1 MRALTLSLALIVIAL
16 IVITPTLSGA
26 APAFKVLIFRNVN
39 ETIPAHAASVPAGVT
54 AIVQLGTENN
64 FQVDQTT
71 DPQAFTAANLAQYKA
86 IIFLSPEAQNL
97 NASQQTAFEN
107 YIKGGGGFVG
117 IHGAMYME
125 KDTGW
130 SWYRDLIGAYPA
142 EGDPPK
148 PANNATVRVI
158 DTNHPSTAPL
168 SGLPNLEWLRKDEW
182 YNFVKPFNSN
192 LNVLLNVDEDTYNAN
207 PNKMGNPH
215 PIAWYQNFQG
225 GRSWY
230 TGGGH
235 YADNWNNEPLFRQHV
250 LGGILWAAG
259 QPSQATPTVTTTTT
273 TVTPTATVTT
283 TPIPNL
289 PVKRFLPL
297 LVKE

>member
-1 MRALTLSLALIVIAL
+1 MRALTLSLALIIMAL

-26 APAFKVLIFRNVN
+26 ATPAFKVLIFKN
-39 ETIPAHAASVPAGVT
+39 TPALERFHADSVAAGIAAIQQMGADPA
-54 AIVQLGTENN
+54 NN
-64 FQVDQTT
+64 FGVDVT
-71 DPQAFTAANLAQYKA
+71 DQPTDFNAAKLAQYKA
-86 IIFLSPEAQNL
+86 VIFMSPEGQTL
-97 NASQQTAFEN
+97 TASQKTAFEAF
-107 YIKGGGGFVG
+107 IEGGGGFVG

-125 KDTGW
+125 RTTW
-130 SWYRDLIGAYPA
+130 PWYRDLVGAVPK
-142 EGDPPK
+142 GGGPPI
-148 PANNATVRVI
+148 AQATVRVI
-158 DTNHPSTAPL
+158 NKNHPSTA
-168 SGLPNLEWLRKDEW
+168 SLPDAWSRNDEW
-182 YNFVKPFNSN
+182 YGFQSVSA
-192 LNVLLNVDEDTYNAN
+192 NVTVLANVDETTYDCQNHCMN
-207 PNKMGNPH
+207 GNH
-215 PIAWYQNFQG
+215 PIAWYQAMAS
-225 GRSWY
+225 GRAWY

-235 YADNWNNEPLFRQHV
+235 AATNWNNEPLFRQHV